1 MKMRRFIR
9 DTSGSALA
17 ITGLALAMI
26 LASAALGR
34 TGGFKVVPRIL
45 RAAFHRLCLT
55 VCACLLAIPLASADL
70 HAASE
75 SPVTSESEAVPEY
88 LVKAAMLYHFAR
100 FTKWPK
106 GIFTD
111 SDAPFRICVLG
122 QDPFGS
128 DLDAL
133 VSYQIRGRDIVT
145 TRLRSERHA
154 KECHLLFIAKSEEK
168 RLQSILKVLGERSIL
183 TIADM
188 DKFARLGGI
197 IHLKI
202 ADETIRFE
210 INIAFAQQ
218 IGLKFSSDM
227 LMLAS
232 IITGE
237 ITRDK
242 FGVPTE

>member
-1 MKMRRFIR
+1 MRS
-9 DTSGSALA
+9 T
-17 ITGLALAMI
+17 
-26 LASAALGR
+26 
-34 TGGFKVVPRIL
+34 L
-45 RAAFHRLCLT
+45 RAAFHRLCRAL
-55 VCACLLAIPLASADL
+55 CACLLAIPLASEDL

-75 SPVTSESEAVPEY
+75 PPLTSESEALPEY
-88 LVKAAMLYHFAR
+88 LVKAVMLYHFAR

-106 GIFTD
+106 DVFAD
-111 SDAPFRICVLG
+111 SDTPFRICVLG

-128 DLDAL
+128 DLDSL
-133 VSYQIRGRDIVT
+133 VSHQIRGRDIVT
-145 TRLRSERHA
+145 TRLKNVRHA

-188 DKFARLGGI
+188 DRFARLGGI

-210 INIAFAQQ
+210 INTAFAQRV
-218 IGLKFSSDM
+218 GLTFSSEM

-232 IITGE
+232 IISGE
-237 ITRDK
+237 ISREK

>member
-1 MKMRRFIR
+1 MR
-9 DTSGSALA
+9 
-17 ITGLALAMI
+17 
-26 LASAALGR
+26 
-34 TGGFKVVPRIL
+34 RIL
-45 RAAFHRLCLT
+45 RAAFHGLCLT
-55 VCACLLAIPLASADL
+55 VCVCLLVIPLASADL

-75 SPVTSESEAVPEY
+75 SPPTSGSEAVPEY
-88 LVKAAMLYHFAR
+88 LVKSAMLYHFAR

-106 GIFTD
+106 DVFTD
-111 SDAPFRICVLG
+111 SDTPFRICVLG

-128 DLDAL
+128 DLDSL
-133 VSYQIRGRDIVT
+133 INHQIRGRDIVT
-145 TRLRSERHA
+145 TRIRSVRHA

-168 RLQSILKVLGERSIL
+168 RLQSILKVLAERSIL

-188 DKFARLGGI
+188 DRFARLGGI

-202 ADETIRFE
+202 DNETIRFE

-218 IGLKFSSDM
+218 IGLTFSSDM

>member
-1 MKMRRFIR
+1 MR
-9 DTSGSALA
+9 S
-17 ITGLALAMI
+17 
-26 LASAALGR
+26 
-34 TGGFKVVPRIL
+34 IL

-55 VCACLLAIPLASADL
+55 VGACLLVIPLASADL

-75 SPVTSESEAVPEY
+75 SPLPSESEAVPEY

-106 GIFTD
+106 DVFTD
-111 SDAPFRICVLG
+111 SDTPFRICVLG

-128 DLDAL
+128 DLDSL
-133 VSYQIRGRDIVT
+133 VSHQIRGRDIVT
-145 TRLRSERHA
+145 TRLRSVRHA

-168 RLQSILKVLGERSIL
+168 RLQPILKVLAERSIL

-188 DKFARLGGI
+188 DRFARLGGI

-202 ADETIRFE
+202 DNETIRFE

-218 IGLKFSSDM
+218 VGLTFSSDM

>member
-1 MKMRRFIR
+1 MRR
-9 DTSGSALA
+9 
-17 ITGLALAMI
+17 
-26 LASAALGR
+26 
-34 TGGFKVVPRIL
+34 VL

-55 VCACLLAIPLASADL
+55 VCVCLLVIPLASADL

-75 SPVTSESEAVPEY
+75 SPLTSESEAFPEY
-88 LVKAAMLYHFAR
+88 LVKSAMLYHFAS

-106 GIFTD
+106 DVFTD
-111 SDAPFRICVLG
+111 SGAPFRICVLG
-122 QDPFGS
+122 QDPFGT

-133 VSYQIRGRDIVT
+133 VSHQIQGRDIVT
-145 TRLRSERHA
+145 TRLKNVRHA
-154 KECHLLFIAKSEEK
+154 KECHLLFIAKSEAK

-188 DKFARLGGI
+188 DRFARLGGI

-210 INIAFAQQ
+210 INTAFAQRV
-218 IGLKFSSDM
+218 GLTFSSEM

-232 IITGE
+232 IISGE
-237 ITRDK
+237 ISREK